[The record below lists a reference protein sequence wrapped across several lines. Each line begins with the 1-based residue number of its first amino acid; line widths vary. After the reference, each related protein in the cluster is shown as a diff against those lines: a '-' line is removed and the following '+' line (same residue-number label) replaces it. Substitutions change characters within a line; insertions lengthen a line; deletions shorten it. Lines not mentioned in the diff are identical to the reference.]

1 MMNNKAILLAAIA
14 LLATS
19 SFLMIGGT
27 GVQTADA
34 SGPNCPSKG
43 GAATTIDPNAP
54 NVVNTKASLVAVQPT
69 V

>member
-1 MMNNKAILLAAIA
+1 MNNKAILLAAIA

-43 GAATTIDPNAP
+43 GAANAP
-54 NVVNTKASLVAVQPT
+54 NAVNTKASPVAVQPT

>member
-1 MMNNKAILLAAIA
+1 MNNKAILLAAIA

-69 V
+69 D

>member
-1 MMNNKAILLAAIA
+1 MNNKAILLAAIA

-27 GVQTADA
+27 GIQTADA

-54 NVVNTKASLVAVQPT
+54 NVVNTKSSLVAVQPT

>member
-1 MMNNKAILLAAIA
+1 MNNKAILLAAIA

>member
-1 MMNNKAILLAAIA
+1 MNNKAILLAAIA
-14 LLATS
+14 FLATS
-19 SFLMIGGT
+19 SFLMIAGI

-43 GAATTIDPNAP
+43 GAATTIDSNAP
-54 NVVNTKASLVAVQPT
+54 NAVNTKASPVAVQPT

>member
-1 MMNNKAILLAAIA
+1 MNNKAILLAAIA

-54 NVVNTKASLVAVQPT
+54 NVVNTKSSLAAVQPT

>member
-1 MMNNKAILLAAIA
+1 MNNKAILLAAIA

-54 NVVNTKASLVAVQPT
+54 NVVNTKASLVAVQPP

>member
-1 MMNNKAILLAAIA
+1 MNNKAILLAAIA

-54 NVVNTKASLVAVQPT
+54 NVVNTKSSLVAVQPT